1 MIKMKEQNKTP
12 EKELNK
18 LEISNLSD
26 AEFKILVIRMFQELT
41 GYFNSIKKD
50 PDRNEGYVK

>member
-1 MIKMKEQNKTP
+1 M
-12 EKELNK
+12 
-18 LEISNLSD
+18 EINNLSD
-26 AEFKILVIRMFQELT
+26 AEFNTLGIRMFKELT